1 MITKFY
7 AIRHE
12 PSGTWG
18 LSARNGMPCMARS
31 TLDAVLRTAERL
43 RAVKTNGFEW
53 PIDVMHVI
61 DDDLPGEWS
70 GSMTEQGE
78 WVGRGTI
85 FKMVYDAVMSGAE
98 VGDAFA
104 VTAAMIRERKGLS

>member
-1 MITKFY
+1 MRSNFY

-12 PSGTWG
+12 PSDTWS

-31 TLDAVLRTAERL
+31 TLDSLLRTAARL
-43 RAVKTNGFEW
+43 RATKASGFAW

-78 WVGRGTI
+78 WAG
-85 FKMVYDAVMSGAE
+85 
-98 VGDAFA
+98 
-104 VTAAMIRERKGLS
+104 RERKGLS